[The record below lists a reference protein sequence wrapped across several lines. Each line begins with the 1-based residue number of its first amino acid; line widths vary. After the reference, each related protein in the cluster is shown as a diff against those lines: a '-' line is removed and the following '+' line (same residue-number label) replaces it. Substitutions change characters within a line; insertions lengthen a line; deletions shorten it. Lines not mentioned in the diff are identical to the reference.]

1 MALSRS
7 VEDYLAA
14 IYRATL
20 KNGTAT
26 TSEIAR
32 RLNVSAASTTHMFQR
47 LAQEG
52 LVRYKEYSGVS
63 LTKAGEAAALDIIRR
78 HRLAERFLT
87 DVLEIPWDRVD
98 ALAHRME
105 HALPAEVIQGFARI
119 LDNPTTCPHGYP
131 IPDAEGNVAPLHDFL
146 LQEAE
151 EGQEFVITRVDE
163 EDPELLRYLAEVGM
177 TPGQQI
183 RVIRKPPF
191 DEPMVLQVGSEER
204 TVGSRIAQAVYVREP
219 ETAPA

>member
-1 MALSRS
+1 
-7 VEDYLAA
+7 
-14 IYRATL
+14 
-20 KNGTAT
+20 
-26 TSEIAR
+26 
-32 RLNVSAASTTHMFQR
+32 
-47 LAQEG
+47 
-52 LVRYKEYSGVS
+52 
-63 LTKAGEAAALDIIRR
+63 
-78 HRLAERFLT
+78 
-87 DVLEIPWDRVD
+87 
-98 ALAHRME
+98 ME

-191 DEPMVLQVGSEER
+191 DEPMVLQVGREER